1 MRLFDAYFL
10 ILPKGNSKFQ
20 LSQFKNQS
28 PLYMQPFAVL
38 NKCVDILKVFCFEN
52 IDNMTALFQKN
63 NLDII

>member
-1 MRLFDAYFL
+1 
-10 ILPKGNSKFQ
+10 
-20 LSQFKNQS
+20 
-28 PLYMQPFAVL
+28 MQPFAVL